1 MFSIAVSPSLMLWI
15 ANILSRGPFILLSS
29 LQPWAYGFELW
40 TSRVSFT
47 GQSARAQ
54 SNLYESLGCFDWFAS
69 KKVMTQ
75 AQRLFHSVSKTFKP
89 FRLKLTPTTVAR
101 TSGEIWGTRGAWWR
115 GGMWLKVYRSASLVK
130 FKKTVWKDKYAPY

>member
-1 MFSIAVSPSLMLWI
+1 
-15 ANILSRGPFILLSS
+15 
-29 LQPWAYGFELW
+29 
-40 TSRVSFT
+40 
-47 GQSARAQ
+47 
-54 SNLYESLGCFDWFAS
+54 
-69 KKVMTQ
+69 MTQ

-115 GGMWLKVYRSASLVK
+115 GGCDWRVYRSAWLVK